1 MADIT
6 VQNAPGESRYEIL
19 VDGELGGV
27 LDYATR
33 PDGTVDLQHTVVLPS
48 HRGQGLAGILVQ
60 GALDDV
66 RTNGGHALAS
76 CGYVQSWLPEHPDY
90 QDLIEPA
97 PAAE

>member
-1 MADIT
+1 MSEIT

-27 LDYATR
+27 LDYAAR

-48 HRGQGLAGILVQ
+48 HRGQGLAAQLVQ

-66 RTNGGHALAS
+66 RARGGQALAS
-76 CGYVQSWLPEHPDY
+76 CGYVQSWLPEHPEY
-90 QDLIEPA
+90 QDLITAA
-97 PAAE
+97 PAD